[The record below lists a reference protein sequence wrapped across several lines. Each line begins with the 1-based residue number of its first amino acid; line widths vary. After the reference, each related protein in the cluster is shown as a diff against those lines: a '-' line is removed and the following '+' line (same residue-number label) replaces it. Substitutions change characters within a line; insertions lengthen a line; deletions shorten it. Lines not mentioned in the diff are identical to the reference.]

1 MDLEA
6 LKRAKREMKM
16 TIAEIA
22 EKANLPKGTV
32 QNIFAG
38 YVPNPRSDTVE
49 AIERALGLRDSGL
62 KDTARVEV
70 TPQEYRLLLL
80 FRAQDKVTREL
91 FLALME
97 KVEKRR

>member
-6 LKRAKREMKM
+6 LKKAKFERKM

-62 KDTARVEV
+62 KDTDRVEV

-97 KVEKRR
+97 KIDRR